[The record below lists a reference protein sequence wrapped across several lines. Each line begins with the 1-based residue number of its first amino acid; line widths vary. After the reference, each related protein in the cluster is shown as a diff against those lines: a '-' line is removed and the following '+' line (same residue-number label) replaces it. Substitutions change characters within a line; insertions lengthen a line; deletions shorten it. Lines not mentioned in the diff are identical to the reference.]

1 MLFIDNLLNFLFLIH
16 LHFLLDYFS
25 PARTNDLLTTGVSDD
40 NDDGFMIEYL
50 SSDEIDEDIGC
61 HNENNTLKQSS
72 TSNKQQNKQNL
83 TFYRFFS
90 R

>member
-1 MLFIDNLLNFLFLIH
+1 MGRNLLNFFFSFILLID
-16 LHFLLDYFS
+16 LLIDYFS
-25 PARTNDLLTTGVSDD
+25 RVHTNYLLTTGVSDD
-40 NDDGFMIEYL
+40 NDDGFMIEFL